1 MCGLQR
7 RLLFFPPSP
16 LAHYFLLSVEGNGWV
31 AIKQDD
37 ATSYGRPA
45 ADSGNRPVETAHISF
60 VIMFPLGERWLL
72 HRPFPIFFYFKRA
85 LKKKRGEKTRRRVGG
100 RFFFPPADPRAH
112 SPTNSGRRIYRIE
125 KWRDAHT
132 KKLGNERTAEQKSA
146 RDERKDEFCFDEPKK
161 VDACAANAP
170 PIVRGYSMCQQ
181 TLLGPE
187 LVVVSAHHK
196 AKWTSN
202 GRPHC
207 FRTRGSWS
215 FGNCCRNS
223 AGLNAVEGFWGGRR
237 PDHCGADHAM
247 FVLATLACAGA
258 RR

>member
-1 MCGLQR
+1 M
-7 RLLFFPPSP
+7 
-16 LAHYFLLSVEGNGWV
+16 EG
-31 AIKQDD
+31 
-37 ATSYGRPA
+37 
-45 ADSGNRPVETAHISF
+45 
-60 VIMFPLGERWLL
+60 
-72 HRPFPIFFYFKRA
+72 
-85 LKKKRGEKTRRRVGG
+85 
-100 RFFFPPADPRAH
+100 FFFPPADPRAH

-170 PIVRGYSMCQQ
+170 PTVRGYSMCQQ

-237 PDHCGADHAM
+237 PDHCGVESSVIISRLEINCESQS
-247 FVLATLACAGA
+247 FWPTTSFFLPSGRQGRKSSC
-258 RR
+258 RRNRISR